1 MVYQEESH
9 RDYVRRMRMRR
20 RQMLKAFA
28 AGGSVGLVSFLA
40 GCSSGAATPTTAPA
54 APAATKPAAPPT
66 TAAQPTA
73 AAQPTTAPTAAPSP
87 AAATP
92 TAQATPAAQSQ
103 AQAGAAPLAGALHLF
118 LQSDTDTI
126 DPGQASFVQEI
137 EVVMRVFSNVYTFDS
152 KANLV
157 EDQADG
163 MPQVSADGKTITV
176 KLKKGL
182 IWSDGSPLKAS
193 DFVYGAKRQLNPA
206 LAGNYAFTLYA
217 LEGGEKY
224 NEADPKKTSADDLK
238 KLRDAVG
245 ISAPDDQTIVYKLA
259 GPAPWFLAVLA
270 TWNALPVRQDLITK
284 GGAAEEN
291 QDWTADP
298 TRYLGNG
305 PYVLTK
311 RDAGSQFVFA
321 SNPKYSGGEPPIK
334 SVQYAIIKD
343 ITVAFAAYK
352 AGNLDVIGAG
362 ASYVNPQIKPAIDA
376 DPTLTKQFIK
386 VPGSG
391 TVYIGFNTKRAPFD
405 NVKVRQAFSAALD
418 RDTMANE
425 VFKGLALPANQLLP
439 TGFPGHYDDIPV
451 QKFDPAAAKKLLA
464 DAGYTN
470 GQGLPPI
477 KASYAQTDTNNLIM
491 TAYKA
496 MLQQNLNVNVQLDP
510 IEAKAFSALTKK
522 QETTPQLYRLGWL
535 QDYPDPQDW
544 FSTIFESNSTVSHT
558 GWKNDQFDKLCQGA
572 DVETDKAKRDGMY
585 KQAAAILN
593 QDSPAAFI
601 YYYVAA
607 YLIKPT
613 VQGYKAD
620 PFEYFFG
627 QHSLS
632 TMKLTS

>member
-1 MVYQEESH
+1 MVYREESH

-20 RQMLKAFA
+20 RQMLKVFA
-28 AGGSVGLVSFLA
+28 TGGSVGLVSFLA

-54 APAATKPAAPPT
+54 APAATKPAAQAT
-66 TAAQPTA
+66 TAPQPTA

-87 AAATP
+87 AALTP
-92 TAQATPAAQSQ
+92 TAQATTAAQSQ
-103 AQAGAAPLAGALHLF
+103 AQAGAAPIAGALHLF
-118 LQSDTDTI
+118 LQSDADTI
-126 DPGQASFVQEI
+126 DPGRCSFVQEI
-137 EVVMRVFSNVYTFDS
+137 EIVMRVFSNVYTFDN

-182 IWSDGSPLKAS
+182 TWSDGTPLKAS
-193 DFVYGAKRQLNPA
+193 DFVYGAKRQLNPVV
-206 LAGNYAFTLYA
+206 AGDYAFTLYA

-245 ISAPDDQTIVYKLA
+245 ISAPDDQTVVYKLA

-291 QDWTADP
+291 QDWTGDP

-305 PYVLTK
+305 PYLLTK
-311 RDAGSQFVFA
+311 HDAGSQFVFA

-334 SVQYAIIKD
+334 AVQYAIIKD

-362 ASYVNPQIKPAIDA
+362 ASYVNPQIKPAIDGDA
-376 DPTLTKQFIK
+376 TLTKQFIK

-464 DAGYTN
+464 DAGYPN

-477 KASYAQTDTNNLIM
+477 KASYAQTDTNNLIL

-522 QETTPQLYRLGWL
+522 QETTPQMYRLGWL

-558 GWKNDQFDKLCQGA
+558 GWKNDQFDKLCQAA
-572 DVETDKAKRDGMY
+572 DVETDKTKRDGMY
-585 KQAAAILN
+585 KQAAGILN
-593 QDSPAAFI
+593 QDSPAAFL

-613 VQGYKAD
+613 LQGYKAD